1 MPFVL
6 DASVTAG
13 WAFEDEDHSTA
24 TLALERIRSD
34 QARVPSHGPRPSWV
48 RRTSRKCPYR

>member
-6 DASVTAG
+6 DASVAAC
-13 WAFEDEDHSTA
+13 WAFEDEDHLTA

-34 QARVPSHGPRPSWV
+34 
-48 RRTSRKCPYR
+48 